1 MVRENSEDF
10 NLRAS
15 MVDLWGSSPQCP
27 RIKKSKDGK
36 NAKRKKL

>member
-15 MVDLWGSSPQCP
+15 MVGEWGSIPQCP
-27 RIKKSKDGK
+27 RNKKREYGK
-36 NAKRKKL
+36 NIKG

>member
-15 MVDLWGSSPQCP
+15 MVVEWGSIPQCP
-27 RIKKSKDGK
+27 RNKK
-36 NAKRKKL
+36 KRIWKER

>member
-15 MVDLWGSSPQCP
+15 MVGEWGSSPQCP
-27 RIKKSKDGK
+27 LKKE
-36 NAKRKKL
+36 